1 MASVAI
7 WAGVAI
13 WAVVPFKGFDDAK
26 QRLSGEFSPA
36 FRRALAGAMLLDV
49 LAALGASRRLAGIV
63 LVTADAGAAGIGRA
77 HGCRLCGAQAR
88 HGHTAAVVAGGLALE
103 AGCGMLSLPA
113 DVPGVTAEEIDMLL
127 DAHGAAPAFTNAHGA
142 APAFTI
148 APAADRRGSNA
159 IVATP
164 PGAVPL
170 AYGDDS
176 FAPHLAA
183 ARRRGIV
190 PRVVEL
196 AGIGRDVDTPA
207 DLRAAWVEGRGI
219 RTQDFLRKSAEFRA
233 VPR

>member
-88 HGHTAAVVAGGLALE
+88 HGHTAAVVAGGLALG

-127 DAHGAAPAFTNAHGA
+127 DAHGAAPAFT
-142 APAFTI
+142 I

-164 PGAVPL
+164 PDAVPL

>member
-1 MASVAI
+1 M
-7 WAGVAI
+7 AGVAI

-63 LVTADAGAAGIGRA
+63 LVTADGGAAEIGRA
-77 HGCRLCGAQAR
+77 HGCRLCGAGAR
-88 HGHTAAVVAGGLALE
+88 HGHTAAVVAGGLALG

-127 DAHGAAPAFTNAHGA
+127 DVHGA

-164 PGAVPL
+164 PDAVPL

-207 DLRAAWVEGRGI
+207 DLRAAWVERRGI